1 MYISSARGV
10 KCVCGLCCHNGAS
23 KLKEYSEWMWNNKI
37 GSIEHKLALHDLS
50 LDWLLFGGYWYFIF
64 TKMERDTQHWWCGCT
79 RTANVYL
86 FFYYWLLVLFLFQ
99 FSFRSVF
106 FLFIFFLVFFFSYWP
121 LFALL
126 SYFKDFIS
134 IKWSKIG
141 IHWQKT
147 RISTKFSRKRKT
159 FHWT

>member
-23 KLKEYSEWMWNNKI
+23 KLKEYSEWMRNNKI

-64 TKMERDTQHWWCGCT
+64 TKTESRHATLMMWVYKNCKCLSFLLLLAISFISISVFISIGCFFLHLLLG
-79 RTANVYL
+79 V
-86 FFYYWLLVLFLFQ
+86 FFYYWL
-99 FSFRSVF
+99 
-106 FLFIFFLVFFFSYWP
+106 

-147 RISTKFSRKRKT
+147 RISSKISRKRKT